1 RYRAAAEALVLYSTQ
16 IVPRAEANL
25 NTIRTAY
32 NLGEFSV
39 FDIVNE
45 QRRLIESETGLNDAL
60 RDYYAALAELERALG
75 TTLPVSAFAPP
86 TVSVLPDASVP
97 RHNFGDL
104 LPQRSTMPVTM
115 PRSHSTQRLSLTQ
128 PNSNERERNHE

>member
-1 RYRAAAEALVLYSTQ
+1 YRAAAEALVLYSTQ

-25 NTIRTAY
+25 STVRTAY

-75 TTLPVSAFAPP
+75 TTLPQSAFAPP
-86 TVSVLPDASVP
+86 TVSVLPDSSAP
-97 RHNFGDL
+97 RHNFGNL
-104 LPQRSTMPVTM
+104 LPQRLTTSPTA
-115 PRSHSTQRLSLTQ
+115 PRSNATERLSLTQ
-128 PNSNERERNHE
+128 PNQNQRER